1 MLPGLHDDGQMPG
14 RTQSLYRKYRPTT
27 FEDDELV
34 GQEHISRTLRN
45 AIASGRV
52 AHAYLF
58 CGPRGT
64 GKTSTARLLAKAVN
78 CLDPDPARRPCNVCE
93 ACRAINENRATD
105 IIEIDAASN
114 RGIDDI
120 RNLRE
125 QVRYAP
131 TQLQHKF
138 YIVDEA
144 HQITKDAFNAFLKT
158 LEEPPPNTT
167 FVLATTDPDKLPETI
182 ASRCQR
188 FDFRRIPRGA
198 AMEHVRRVCEREGM
212 TIDDDALEIVV
223 RRSTGS
229 LRDALS
235 LVDMLATAASGRD
248 AGRIDAELVRQMLGI
263 TTDGWEYDLA
273 RSLADRDIAAGLRVI
288 GQAADA
294 GHDMRSF
301 GKRVLDLLRLLMLVR
316 AGADPIEA
324 NDRIRELAQRFEIAD
339 LLRVNE
345 RFSEV
350 DFKQKHGSFP
360 QLPLEI
366 ALVGSL
372 VEQPAVVYG
381 APQAEVRQSA
391 PPRRVVESRPPQR
404 PEPVA
409 PVSSPV
415 AAAGRGWQP
424 DPRPERVD
432 RVERSE
438 PVVVSPSTPPARAVT
453 PPAAVAPPASTSQ
466 VNDDRHISLDTVV
479 ANWDRIRTEVK
490 ALDRKVEALLASTD
504 PGHVDSDTLYMV
516 AAYPF
521 HAAKLNEAKAREIV
535 EDAFERAIGKRH
547 NVVFT
552 LREELPVGA
561 GMVIREQSPSGSGF
575 GVSRSTSNGTGRATA
590 VVDAPRGEHAVPDE
604 PVPPLAM
611 SDDDAFVRMVE
622 VHLDAEEVEP
632 DEIPPLS

>member
-1 MLPGLHDDGQMPG
+1 MLPGLADDGQMPG

-27 FEDDELV
+27 FDDDQLV

-45 AIASGRV
+45 AIASERV

-78 CLDPDPARRPCNVCE
+78 CLAPDPATRPCNVCE
-93 ACRAINENRATD
+93 SCRAINENRATD

-114 RGIDDI
+114 RGIDDM
-120 RNLRE
+120 RELRD

-131 TQLQHKF
+131 AQLRHKF

-188 FDFRRIPRGA
+188 FDFRRIPRDA
-198 AMEHVRRVCEREGM
+198 SMEHVRRVCEREGLS
-212 TIDDDALEIVV
+212 IDDDALEIVV
-223 RRSTGS
+223 RRATGS

-235 LVDMLATAASGRD
+235 LIDMLATAASGRD
-248 AGRIDAELVRQMLGI
+248 GDDGNIDAELVRQMLGI
-263 TTDGWEYDLA
+263 TTDGWEFDLA
-273 RSLADRDIAAGLRVI
+273 QALADRDVAGGLRVI

-294 GHDMRSF
+294 GQDMRSF
-301 GKRVLDLLRLLMLVR
+301 GKRVLDLLRILMLVR
-316 AGADPIEA
+316 AGADPVEA
-324 NDRIRELAQRFEIAD
+324 NDRIRELAARFEIAD
-339 LLRVNE
+339 LLRINE

-372 VEQPAVVYG
+372 VEQSPVIYATSPAETRP
-381 APQAEVRQSA
+381 AAT
-391 PPRRVVESRPPQR
+391 PRRPAESRPQPQR
-404 PEPVA
+404 SVHAPGAPASPPPAAPTGRGWNPDSRAEPVA
-409 PVSSPV
+409 PAP
-415 AAAGRGWQP
+415 AQP
-424 DPRPERVD
+424 G
-432 RVERSE
+432 VEA
-438 PVVVSPSTPPARAVT
+438 PTPPAVR
-453 PPAAVAPPASTSQ
+453 PSPAANGGSAHGSL
-466 VNDDRHISLDTVV
+466 SLDTVV
-479 ANWDRIRTEVK
+479 SNWERIRTEVK

-504 PGHVDSDTLYMV
+504 PGHLDSDSLYLV

-521 HAAKLNEAKAREIV
+521 HAAKLNEPKARGIV
-535 EDAFERAIGKRH
+535 EDAIERALGMRH
-547 NVVFT
+547 SVVFT
-552 LREELPVGA
+552 LREELPA
-561 GMVIREQSPSGSGF
+561 GRPSAIREQAPSG
-575 GVSRSTSNGTGRATA
+575 NGYS
-590 VVDAPRGEHAVPDE
+590 APPPSPDRE
-604 PVPPLAM
+604 PVETVTAPPVSESAEPPGAM
-611 SDDDAFVRMVE
+611 SDPERSADDAFVRMVE

-632 DEIPPLS
+632 DEIPHVP